1 MDLENRRNFMN
12 ASRLRAGG
20 MLLKKI
26 GSYALGIIIESTAVL
41 VLSGLALLL
50 MFLVK
55 TIMK

>member
-1 MDLENRRNFMN
+1 MN